1 MLPDSPKANALIY
14 LAAFCI
20 VIAGLKEARDI
31 VLQVLIAGF
40 VAIAIAPPIFYLKRK
55 GVPFVLGLSL
65 VVALFLAVVGFMAGV
80 VGSSINDFT
89 AELPTYEERGRE
101 ALIEVASLF
110 SSFGLNLAW
119 EESVTELVD
128 PGRVMGWAGGLFAGL
143 GAVLANSFLILVM
156 VVFLLLEA
164 STLPAKLQAVFGEQ
178 SKALD
183 RFQNLAE
190 SINRY
195 LVIKTWVSL
204 VTGILAAGL
213 CSAFGLDFA
222 LLWGLLAFLL
232 NYIPNVGSILAGV
245 PPVLLAVVQLGVF
258 EATVIFAGYSLINNI
273 LGNFVEPRFMGK
285 GLGLSAFAVIVSLI
299 FWGWVLGPVGMLLSI
314 PLTMAVKIAMEARP
328 ETLWIAVLLGPG
340 TAAEERVEEMK
351 SSGEIIV
358 PPAPGSPVRQNPL

>member
-1 MLPDSPKANALIY
+1 MLPDSPRANALIY

-40 VAIAIAPPIFYLKRK
+40 AAIAIAPPIFYLKRR
-55 GVPFVLGLSL
+55 GLPFILGLTL
-65 VVALFLAVVGFMAGV
+65 VVALFLGSVGFMAGV

-89 AELPTYEERGRE
+89 AQLPLYEQRGRE
-101 ALIEVASLF
+101 ALTEVAELLAG
-110 SSFGLNLAW
+110 FGMTPAW
-119 EESVTELVD
+119 DESISELMN
-128 PGRVMGWAGGLFAGL
+128 PGRVMGWVGGLFTGL
-143 GAVLANSFLILVM
+143 GAVLANSFLILIM

-178 SKALD
+178 SRALE
-183 RFQNLAE
+183 RFQNLAA
-190 SINRY
+190 SINHY

-204 VTGILAAGL
+204 LTGVLAAGL
-213 CSAFGLDFA
+213 CFAFGLDFA

-232 NYIPNVGSILAGV
+232 NYIPNVGSILAAG
-245 PPVLLAVVQLGVF
+245 PPVLLAIVQLGAF
-258 EATVIFAGYSLINNI
+258 EAVIILAGYLLINNV

-314 PLTMAVKIAMEARP
+314 PLTMAVKIAMEARQ
-328 ETLWIAVLLGPG
+328 ETQWIAVLLGPG
-340 TAAEERVEEMK
+340 AAAEERLEEMM
-351 SSGEIIV
+351 SSGEIDAI
-358 PPAPGSPVRQNPL
+358 PATKGGAGGL

>member
-40 VAIAIAPPIFYLKRK
+40 VASAIAPPIFYLKSR

-65 VVALFLAVVGFMAGV
+65 VVAALLGVVGFMAGV

-89 AELPTYEERGRE
+89 EQLPLYEQRGRQ
-101 ALIEVASLF
+101 ALTKLTALLEQLGLHIALDRTLVELF
-110 SSFGLNLAW
+110 
-119 EESVTELVD
+119 D
-128 PGRVMGWAGGLFAGL
+128 PGQIMGFAGGVFAGL
-143 GAVLANSFLILVM
+143 GAVLANSFLILIM

-164 STLPAKLQAVFGEQ
+164 STLPWKLQAVFGEQ
-178 SKALD
+178 SRALE
-183 RFQNLAE
+183 RFHSLAK
-190 SINRY
+190 SINQY
-195 LVIKTWVSL
+195 LVIKTWISL
-204 VTGILAAGL
+204 VTGVLAAGL
-213 CSAFGLDFA
+213 CFVFGLDFA

-245 PPVLLAVVQLGVF
+245 PPVLLAVVQLGPLQG
-258 EATVIFAGYSLINNI
+258 AVILAGYALINNV
-273 LGNFVEPRFMGK
+273 LGNFIEPRFMGK

-314 PLTMAVKIAMEARP
+314 PITIAVKLVMEARE
-328 ETLWIAVLLGPG
+328 ETMWIAVLLGSG
-340 TAAEERVEEMK
+340 AAAEERIEELR
-351 SSGEIIV
+351 SSAELPAVSAGGSA
-358 PPAPGSPVRQNPL
+358 PPKT